1 MTTLPEEETTS
12 QEQSSTEQSTT
23 QEQPTQAQPTQAQP
37 TQVQPTQEQPTQ
49 APTTRR
55 TVTLKMGSSIR
66 VAAGKYNT
74 AKEIAKAVGCSA
86 VYSDGT
92 IISDA
97 SEYVIVSS
105 GSYNLNKEGQ
115 YTITYRYTD
124 GSGITSQDVSV
135 SVQVYVNPVS
145 LTAVKSSIEVTAGEY
160 QKVTDI
166 FSKMG
171 LAAVDSRGKSM
182 SNAASQVSYSQPVDI
197 NTPGTYSLTLTLTDS
212 YGVSSNELKVSIIV
226 KADSNQ
232 P

>member
-1 MTTLPEEETTS
+1 M
-12 QEQSSTEQSTT
+12 
-23 QEQPTQAQPTQAQP
+23 
-37 TQVQPTQEQPTQ
+37 
-49 APTTRR
+49 
-55 TVTLKMGSSIR
+55 
-66 VAAGKYNT
+66 
-74 AKEIAKAVGCSA
+74 GCSA

-92 IISDA
+92 TISDA
-97 SEYVIVSS
+97 SEYVAVSS

-171 LAAVDSRGKSM
+171 LAAVDSRGKSI
-182 SNAASQVSYSQPVDI
+182 SNAASQVRLQPAGGYQHTGNVF
-197 NTPGTYSLTLTLTDS
+197 TDTDVNGRYRS
-212 YGVSSNELKVSIIV
+212 KQY
-226 KADSNQ
+226 D
-232 P
+232 

>member
-1 MTTLPEEETTS
+1 
-12 QEQSSTEQSTT
+12 
-23 QEQPTQAQPTQAQP
+23 
-37 TQVQPTQEQPTQ
+37 
-49 APTTRR
+49 
-55 TVTLKMGSSIR
+55 MGSSIR
-66 VAAGKYNT
+66 DEAGKSNT

-97 SEYVIVSS
+97 SEYVAVSS

-135 SVQVYVNPVS
+135 CVFVFVFLFYVNPVS
-145 LTAVKSSIEVTAGEY
+145 LTAVKSSIEVSAGEY

-171 LAAVDSRGKSM
+171 LAAVDSRGKSI

-197 NTPGTYSLTLTLTDS
+197 NTPGTYSLTLTLTDC